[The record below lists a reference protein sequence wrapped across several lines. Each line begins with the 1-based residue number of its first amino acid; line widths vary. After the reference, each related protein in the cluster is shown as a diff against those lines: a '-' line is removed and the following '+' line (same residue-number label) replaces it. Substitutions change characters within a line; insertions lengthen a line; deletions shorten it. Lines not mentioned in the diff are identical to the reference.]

1 MILKNKK
8 QILGLCMKYERAK
21 KDTKAL
27 GEWQDALWDDEC
39 LSLSI
44 LFDVAAWVAEDLG
57 EQTLAARCLKNL
69 DDLVG

>member
-27 GEWQDALWDDEC
+27 GEWQDALWDEG

-44 LFDVAAWVAEDLG
+44 IFDEAAWVAEDLG
-57 EQTLAARCLKNL
+57 EQTLAARCLKHL